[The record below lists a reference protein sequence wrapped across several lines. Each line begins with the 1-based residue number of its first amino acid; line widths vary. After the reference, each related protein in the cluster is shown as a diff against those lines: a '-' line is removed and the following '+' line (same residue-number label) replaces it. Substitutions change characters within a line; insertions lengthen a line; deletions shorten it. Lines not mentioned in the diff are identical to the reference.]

1 MLSDK
6 PAESVYAY
14 HGFFKRGIIFQLT
27 LRCPLECEHCIV
39 YSSPRR
45 REEADTETAR
55 QWMEQIGRY
64 RSIRV
69 VALTGGEPFLN
80 RSRLRAVLEV
90 AQRFGL
96 LVDVVTSCHW
106 ATSPARA
113 AEVLAALP
121 PISNVSLSADRYHLE
136 FVPLE
141 RVRNAA
147 EAALARGIAV
157 GAFVV
162 VESDDDPFLSHFRR
176 MMGEPLYAQMTKLV
190 ERVHPAGRAAES
202 AAICRSA
209 RTVPLEAL
217 PDLGCSAAAIPVI
230 CPDGRVMACCGD
242 TMADPRRWESL
253 TMGDLHRESLAD
265 IFARIEGRRLVHALR
280 ILGPKRLAL
289 LASRELGADAFGRWY
304 QAHNICDVCRD
315 VCTNPRALDALR
327 HYLDDP
333 EVQAEVA
340 LGRLLRFGEA
350 DSSAPCGYS
359 QQQEEDMDDQS
370 RVQRAPRPAATGS

>member
-1 MLSDK
+1 MLSGETS
-6 PAESVYAY
+6 ASVYAY

-39 YSSPRR
+39 SSSPRR
-45 REEADTETAR
+45 REEVDTATAQ
-55 QWMEQIGRY
+55 QWMEQIGQY

-90 AQRFGL
+90 AHRFEL

-121 PISNVSLSADRYHLE
+121 PISNVSLSADKYHLE

-157 GAFVV
+157 GVFLV
-162 VESDDDPFLSHFRR
+162 VESDDDPFLSHFRQA
-176 MMGEPLYAQMTKLV
+176 MGETLYAQMAKIV

-202 AAICRSA
+202 AAIHRST
-209 RTVPLEAL
+209 RTVRLEAL
-217 PDLGCSAAAIPVI
+217 PELGCSAAAIPVI

-265 IFARIEGRRLVHALR
+265 VFARIEGRRLVHALR
-280 ILGPKRLAL
+280 ILGPKRLAQ
-289 LASRELGADAFGRWY
+289 LASRELGEEIFARWY
-304 QAHNICDVCRD
+304 QKHNICDICRD
-315 VCTNPRALDALR
+315 VCTNPRVLDALR
-327 HYLDDP
+327 QCLDDP
-333 EVQAEVA
+333 EVQSEIV
-340 LGRLLRFGEA
+340 LGRQVRFGEA
-350 DSSAPCGYS
+350 VSLAPC
-359 QQQEEDMDDQS
+359 
-370 RVQRAPRPAATGS
+370 